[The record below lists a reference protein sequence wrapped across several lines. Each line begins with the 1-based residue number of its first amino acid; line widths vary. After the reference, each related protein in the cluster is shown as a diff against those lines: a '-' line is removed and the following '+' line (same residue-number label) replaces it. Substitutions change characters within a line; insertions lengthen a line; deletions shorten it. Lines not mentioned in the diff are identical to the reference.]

1 MGIPPDLLQ
10 LADFGIDVTRVHR
23 PITNDGEPLDDVY
36 NKELGLLAEKNK
48 NTWLTVP
55 WLYSEYVSDFSLR
68 NKMEA
73 HSCHQ
78 MLLVRLSMERLY
90 YIFSS

>member
-1 MGIPPDLLQ
+1 MGVLANLLR
-10 LADFGIDVTRVHR
+10 LEVFGVHVNLVHR
-23 PITNDGEPLDDVY
+23 PIVNDGEPLDDVY

-78 MLLVRLSMERLY
+78 VLLVRLAMKRLY